1 MVANR
6 LMPIRAF
13 IGTRVNVKIDR
24 PIGSKHPQWEF
35 RYPLNYGYVLGTMG
49 EDGEPIDTYVLGVT
63 TPPEEFS
70 GVCIAVIHRFQD
82 EDKLVV
88 APEGQNYSDEHIAEL
103 TDFQEKYF
111 RSVIIRQSPSTTR
124 EM

>member
-6 LMPIRAF
+6 LMPFRAF

-49 EDGEPIDTYVLGVT
+49 EDGEPIDAYVLGVT
-63 TPPEEFS
+63 TLLEEFS

-88 APEGQNYSDEHIAEL
+88 APEGQNYSDERIAEL

-111 RSVIIRQSPSTTR
+111 RSVIIRQSPSTCW